1 MTTIAVVG
9 ASLAG
14 ISSARA
20 LRAQGYRGRL
30 VIIGDEGRRP
40 YDRPPLSKNFL
51 AGRITA
57 ADLALESDDE
67 ELDAEWL
74 LGVAATG
81 LDTRRRVISCSDGRT
96 VAYDSAII
104 ATGSR
109 ARMLPA
115 AAGFSN
121 VHTLRTLEDAQ
132 RLKEQL
138 VPGRRLVVVG
148 AGFVGAE
155 VAATARGIG
164 MDVTLIGSG
173 SFPLSGP
180 LGIPMGALIGR
191 LHEDNGVKLISS
203 ARVASFVSEHA
214 MDRNGRTASA
224 VRLADGR
231 TVPADVV
238 VLGLGSVPNTDW
250 LTDSGFDLTD
260 GIRCDAAGRAGVR
273 GVCAVGDCAAWFDG
287 RSGTYQRAEHWT
299 GAMERP
305 GRAVA
310 ALLADAAA
318 APAVPTGPG
327 PGALDLPYFWSDQY
341 GARIQFAG
349 TADGADSVE
358 MVAGDPAGH
367 TFLAVYYRA
376 GEAVAVLGV
385 NQPRLF
391 TRWRKA
397 LNGSTSKECVPVQR
411 KTGATSLSP
420 AC

>member
-40 YDRPPLSKNFL
+40 YDRPPLSKDFL

-67 ELDAEWL
+67 ELEAEWL

-81 LDTRRRVISCSDGRT
+81 LDTRRHVITCSDGRT

-115 AAGFSN
+115 AAGFGN

-138 VPGRRLVVVG
+138 VPGCRLVVIG

-155 VAATARGIG
+155 VAATARSIG
-164 MDVTLIGSG
+164 ADVTLIGAG
-173 SFPLSGP
+173 PTPLSGP
-180 LGIPMGALIGR
+180 LGARMGALIGR
-191 LHEDNGVKLISS
+191 LHEVNGVRLISGTRIES
-203 ARVASFVSEHA
+203 LVADGGNGGHA
-214 MDRNGRTASA
+214 GTASA
-224 VRLADGR
+224 VRLSDGS

-238 VLGLGSVPNTDW
+238 VLGLGGVPNVEW
-250 LTDSGFDLTD
+250 LAGSGLDLA
-260 GIRCDAAGRAGVR
+260 GGVRCDSAGRTGAFGVS
-273 GVCAVGDCAAWFDG
+273 AVGDCAAWFDS
-287 RSGTYQRAEHWT
+287 RSGSYQRAEHWT
-299 GAMERP
+299 GALERP
-305 GRAVA
+305 GCAVA

-318 APAVPTGPG
+318 SPGAPTGAG

-341 GARIQFAG
+341 GARLQFAG

-358 MVAGDPAGH
+358 IEAGDPVDH

-376 GEAVAVLGV
+376 GAAVAVLGV

-391 TRWRKA
+391 TRWRKS
-397 LNGSTSKECVPVQR
+397 LNKCVLVQR
-411 KTGATSLSP
+411 ETGATSLSP